1 MSEYYF
7 VKGDQRIEL
16 VGRTLFGRSDDC
28 DIKLTEGHPS
38 RNHARVTVEDDGVWV
53 EDLESVN
60 GTFINDNQI
69 TERTRLEHGDVV
81 AFDVE
86 SYRFEGVAV
95 DDEATV
101 VRPLVEDEAQTK
113 MRPVNP
119 EAPTPSRPPPE
130 PAAPPPAS
138 PPPASP
144 PPAPE
149 VSAQNVPK
157 GDVPKSWADPE
168 YQDEQGTVMLSPEQL
183 RAYREGGETPE
194 QQTEGP
200 HLSVLSGQSTDAVLE
215 FEASVR
221 SWSIGTDAEHALVL
235 TDQGVSAFHAQI
247 VREGERWKLIDQ
259 MSANGTFINDQK
271 TTVGFLASGDRVRF
285 GPVEC
290 VVTLPKSS
298 RHTTP
303 AVDVRKQAAV
313 ATQAK
318 SHTWLIA
325 AGVAIA
331 TIIVLVVVSRL
342 L

>member
-1 MSEYYF
+1 MSEYYL

-16 VGRTLFGRSDDC
+16 IGRTLFGRSDDC

-60 GTFINDNQI
+60 GTFINDNQV

-86 SYRFEGVAV
+86 SYRFEGDVV
-95 DDEATV
+95 DDQATV
-101 VRPLVEDEAQTK
+101 LRSVPVEDEAQTI
-113 MRPVNP
+113 MRPIDAEPPAPPPAPPPP
-119 EAPTPSRPPPE
+119 EAPTPT
-130 PAAPPPAS
+130 PAAPPPD
-138 PPPASP
+138 
-144 PPAPE
+144 
-149 VSAQNVPK
+149 VSADDSAAK
-157 GDVPKSWADPE
+157 ADVPKSWADPE

-183 RAYREGGETPE
+183 RAFREGGEAPG
-194 QQTEGP
+194 QQTEGSN
-200 HLSVLSGQSTDAVLE
+200 LAVLSGQSADAVLE
-215 FEASVR
+215 FEASAQ

-298 RHTTP
+298 RQAAPP
-303 AVDVRKQAAV
+303 AAVKKQTAV
-313 ATQAK
+313 ATKPK
-318 SHTWLIA
+318 SNTWLIA
-325 AGVAIA
+325 AGVTIA

-342 L
+342 F

>member
-38 RNHARVTVEDDGVWV
+38 RNHARVTVEEDGVWV

-69 TERTRLEHGDVV
+69 TERTRLEHGDMV

-86 SYRFEGVAV
+86 SYRFEGAVV
-95 DDEATV
+95 DDQATV
-101 VRPLVEDEAQTK
+101 VRSAPVEDEAQTI
-113 MRPVNP
+113 MRPFNA
-119 EAPTPSRPPPE
+119 EAPTPATPPSE
-130 PAAPPPAS
+130 SAAPPPTSA
-138 PPPASP
+138 PL
-144 PPAPE
+144 APE

-168 YQDEQGTVMLSPEQL
+168 YQDDQGTRILSPEQL

-194 QQTEGP
+194 PQTEGP

-247 VREGERWKLIDQ
+247 VREGERWKLMDQ

-271 TTVGFLASGDRVRF
+271 TTVGFLANGDRVRF

-303 AVDVRKQAAV
+303 AADVQKQAAV

>member
-69 TERTRLEHGDVV
+69 TERTRLEHGDMV
-81 AFDVE
+81 AFDIE
-86 SYRFEGVAV
+86 SYRFEGAVV

-101 VRPLVEDEAQTK
+101 VRSPPVEDEAQTLV
-113 MRPVNP
+113 RPVNP
-119 EAPTPSRPPPE
+119 EAPTPSTPPPE

-138 PPPASP
+138 A

-149 VSAQNVPK
+149 VSAQNVLK
-157 GDVPKSWADPE
+157 GDTPKSWADPE
-168 YQDEQGTVMLSPEQL
+168 YQDDQGTVMLSPEQL

-235 TDQGVSAFHAQI
+235 ADQGVSAFHAQI

-290 VVTLPKSS
+290 VVTLLKSS
-298 RHTTP
+298 RRTTP
-303 AVDVRKQAAV
+303 AADVPKLAAG

-325 AGVAIA
+325 AGVAVA
-331 TIIVLVVVSRL
+331 TIIVLVAVSQL